1 MQLSKLANFRKIS
14 PSPSL
19 SLLTG
24 ILSLL
29 SILGLG
35 LNLFWIQNPLI
46 GAIFALFY
54 FGTLSLVTGSKIFT
68 PFPRLQQ
75 WVFGFLIVISELIVT
90 GTATYYFYKIT
101 PLVSFLLLF
110 IPFLGIFFIKK
121 NQGEPSSPP
130 FHLSRPTLF
139 LSGAIVITD
148 LILLFYLFTH
158 RTTDLAASPWQMVS
172 PLFFILYLLGTALL
186 FWKYATTH
194 TNSTTF
200 LLTSLHVFVGLS
212 VTSLLYPL
220 GFGFDAFIHRAT
232 EEWIFQHGFIDP
244 KTPYYIGQYSF
255 VVFLS
260 HITSLSI
267 QWIDIYL
274 IPFLA
279 SISLPAVTIFSFQ
292 EVFPK
297 KAKLAPFLFWLILF
311 LPFLSLSLTTPHN
324 LVVLLT
330 LVSIYCLLLSLSEKF
345 PVWILFL
352 FAVTAIA
359 THALVGIPLFVVIFF
374 FFIVKNLKNLNKV
387 KIPIILLILSLAVL
401 LPAMFTFNALRIHAP
416 LPQLNNPIEK
426 IPQFLKLFERPYWY
440 AHTDVIHFE
449 ILYFFERLMVPFFI
463 LLALIGTISIETSKT
478 PNASNKHFWIF
489 TTSFLGFFVSAFT
502 LAGTIVFPDVVAYEQ
517 SDYPLRL
524 MRVSL
529 LFLLPGAM
537 YGTGLLT
544 QKIQEWEIIM
554 KHKKLSLFLVLLI
567 LSSIFTCVLYL
578 SYPQRNIKVRFPGY
592 NVTETDKK
600 TVETIH
606 NRHTD
611 YNYIVLSN
619 QLVSAMALKQ
629 YSFAKYFSTSQGEIF
644 YYSIPTGGKL
654 YSLYGKMIYQG
665 QKREYMEEA
674 MQLTGV
680 NTAYFVVNKY
690 WANSNAIIEGAK
702 QTADEY
708 FPIDNGNVWI
718 FVYFSSKSISNP

>member
-1 MQLSKLANFRKIS
+1 MQLSKLAKFRKILTTPYLPFLGMVGMMANAAWVHNPFFGTPFTLLFLITIS
-14 PSPSL
+14 F
-19 SLLTG
+19 LTG
-24 ILSLL
+24 HK
-29 SILGLG
+29 
-35 LNLFWIQNPLI
+35 
-46 GAIFALFY
+46 
-54 FGTLSLVTGSKIFT
+54 V
-68 PFPRLQQ
+68 FPRFPSWQQ
-75 WVFGFLIVISELIVT
+75 IIFGLLIVISQFILA
-90 GTATYYFYKIT
+90 GTALYYFYKIT
-101 PLVSFLLLF
+101 PILSCGILS
-110 IPFLGIFFIKK
+110 IPFLTQFFVRGNTEKI
-121 NQGEPSSPP
+121 SFPP
-130 FHLSRPTLF
+130 AAPLF
-139 LSGAIVITD
+139 LKTHILSLLIVITD
-148 LILLFYLFTH
+148 MLLLMYLFVH
-158 RTTDLAASPWQMVS
+158 RTYDLAASPWQMVS

-186 FWKYATTH
+186 FWRYATSNT
-194 TNSTTF
+194 TSTTF

-212 VTSLLYPL
+212 ITSLLYPL

-232 EEWIFQHGFIDP
+232 EEWIAQHGFIDP

-260 HITSLSI
+260 HITSLPI
-267 QWIDIYL
+267 KWIDIYL
-274 IPFLA
+274 VPLLTSLA
-279 SISLPAVTIFSFQ
+279 LPAVAIFSFR

-297 KAKLAPFLFWLILF
+297 KADLAPFLFWIILF

-330 LVSIYCLLLSLSEKF
+330 LISVFCLLLSLSEKF

-352 FAVTAIA
+352 FAGAAIA

-374 FFIVKNLKNLNKV
+374 FFIVKNLKNINKI
-387 KIPIILLILSLAVL
+387 KIPIVLLILSLAIL

-416 LPQLNNPIEK
+416 LPEINNPIEK

-440 AHTDVIHFE
+440 ADTDVIHFE
-449 ILYFFERLMVPFFI
+449 ILYFFECLIVPFFL
-463 LLALIGTISIETSKT
+463 LLALIGTYGIEKENES
-478 PNASNKHFWIF
+478 SNKQKKSIAHFWIF
-489 TTSFLGFFVSAFT
+489 ITSFLGFFVSAFT
-502 LAGTIVFPDVVAYEQ
+502 LAGTIIFPDVVAYEQ

-537 YGTGLLT
+537 YGAAILT
-544 QKIQEWEIIM
+544 EKIQEWKIIS
-554 KHKKLSLFLVLLI
+554 KNKKLFFTGTLFLLALT
-567 LSSIFTCVLYL
+567 FTCILYL

-600 TVETIH
+600 TVEIIH

-619 QLVSAMALKQ
+619 QLVSAMALEQ
-629 YSFAKYFSTSQGEIF
+629 YSFAKYFSTPQGELF

-654 YSLYGKMIYQG
+654 YSYYGKMIYQG

-674 MQLTGV
+674 MNVIGV
-680 NTAYFVVNKY
+680 KTAYFVVNKY
-690 WANSNAIIEGAK
+690 WANSNNIINGAK

-708 FPIDNGNVWI
+708 FSIDNGNVWV
-718 FVYFSSKSISNP
+718 FVYKKK